1 MGSDPRSAD
10 ALPSEPKITGARTS
24 RSSPLRSSRSRA
36 RPPAYPTSRCWNSM
50 RTRPVR
56 SASVI
61 KSSFSSPRDMELM
74 NSVSSRPY
82 RRKRGPLPAACTM
95 RPYIGIAWRSTSPSS
110 PTWCSAYSPR
120 VETAR
125 LIERPAPIRT
135 RRMSGRRSNTR
146 TSWPRRA
153 RNRARSDPT
162 GPAPITVSGS
172 ATPQLLAEQLG
183 HALHVGEARV
193 ERRRGEAQHVGRA
206 RVAGDAAGAQGREER
221 GRIAGYAQ
229 AQHGPAPGRVPRR
242 EHVSH
247 AAKQPFEIAGE
258 PHALLAE
265 RGDPCLVEQ
274 LEGSSQR
281 GQLEDGRIRDLPAF
295 RAGNGKKNP
304 RHGEARLLV
313 VSPPTREPRK
323 HRAGMALVHER
334 AAGAAR
340 AGIEVLVAAPDGEV
354 GVRIVQ
360 PEDQVPHPVG
370 EIEAGDAPSLVRRL
384 DERGEVERLAGEEVR
399 RPEQEERDGA
409 VQVPPRIVAARD
421 LDDRARKSVERGVGS
436 DGVTV
441 RGKGVLLD
449 QDAVPGR
456 RRPVERDHQQV
467 QVHG

>member
-82 RRKRGPLPAACTM
+82 RRKRGSLPAACTM

-162 GPAPITVSGS
+162 
-172 ATPQLLAEQLG
+172 
-183 HALHVGEARV
+183 
-193 ERRRGEAQHVGRA
+193 
-206 RVAGDAAGAQGREER
+206 
-221 GRIAGYAQ
+221 
-229 AQHGPAPGRVPRR
+229 GPAPGRVPRR